1 MPRAP
6 PISPSTGA
14 SDDARVGSQLH
25 LKRSPDTSNTA
36 ALAQVVLAALAERG
50 AQTELI
56 RVVDYVVEPGVVT
69 EATSEADEWPVL
81 HGKIAA
87 ADILIVATPTW
98 LGQQSSISKR
108 VLERMDAMLSE
119 TKDDGRPIAYDKVA
133 GVVVTGNEDGAHHCI
148 AEISGALIDIG
159 YTLAGQ
165 GWTYWNK
172 GPGPG
177 EEEYLTS
184 DETEWSNLTGVT
196 AAQNLFAVA
205 HALKATPMS
214 APKGD

>member
-1 MPRAP
+1 MRALALNC
-6 PISPSTGA
+6 T
-14 SDDARVGSQLH
+14 

-36 ALAQVVLAALAERG
+36 ALAQVVLGALAERG

-69 EATSEADEWPVL
+69 EAISEADEWPVL

>member
-1 MPRAP
+1 MRALALNC
-6 PISPSTGA
+6 T
-14 SDDARVGSQLH
+14 

-36 ALAQVVLAALAERG
+36 ALAQVVLGALAERG

>member
-1 MPRAP
+1 MRALALNC
-6 PISPSTGA
+6 T
-14 SDDARVGSQLH
+14 
-25 LKRSPDTSNTA
+25 LKRSPDVSNTA
-36 ALAQVVLAALAERG
+36 ALAQVVLDALAERG
-50 AQTELI
+50 AHTELI
-56 RVVDYVVEPGVVT
+56 RVVDRVVEPGVVT
-69 EATSEADEWPVL
+69 EATSEADGWPAL
-81 HGKIAA
+81 HEKIVA

-148 AEISGALIDIG
+148 SEVSGALIDIG

-184 DETEWSNLTGVT
+184 DDTEWSDSTGVT
-196 AAQNLFAVA
+196 AAQNLLAVA
-205 HALKATPMS
+205 HALKAAPMP
-214 APKGD
+214 APATD

>member
-1 MPRAP
+1 MRALALNC
-6 PISPSTGA
+6 T
-14 SDDARVGSQLH
+14 

-36 ALAQVVLAALAERG
+36 APAQVVLGALAERG

-108 VLERMDAMLSE
+108 VLERMDAMLAE

-214 APKGD
+214 APKAD

>member
-1 MPRAP
+1 MRALALNC
-6 PISPSTGA
+6 T
-14 SDDARVGSQLH
+14 
-25 LKRSPDTSNTA
+25 LKRAPDTSNTA
-36 ALAQVVLAALAERG
+36 ALAQVVLDALAARG
-50 AQTELI
+50 THTEMV
-56 RVVDYVVEPGVVT
+56 RVVAHVVEPGVVT
-69 EATSEADEWPVL
+69 EAVSDADEWPAL
-81 HGKIAA
+81 HQKIVE

-119 TKDDGRPIAYDKVA
+119 TKEDGRPIAYDKVA

-159 YTLAGQ
+159 YTIAGQ

-184 DETEWSNLTGVT
+184 DDTEWSNQTGIT
-196 AAQNLFAVA
+196 AAQNLLAVA
-205 HALKATPMS
+205 HALKATPMP
-214 APKGD
+214 APKAD